1 MRNLIEPHHSLD
13 EIWEIVQKEFSKAVS
28 LKRHPFKYVAL
39 STASEG
45 QARSRYVVLRKYL
58 ENNRF
63 LIFTDSRTEKIAD
76 LTTNEACNLLFYH
89 AGKSLQVRVHGNA
102 IIHQNN
108 TITQQYW
115 NGVKNH
121 SAKAYT
127 SVLAPGSVIKNPQEA
142 YSWNEPATSA
152 YFTVVEIIP
161 STIEVL
167 QLNRD
172 HHIRALFT
180 FGDNAMDAAF
190 LAP

>member
-1 MRNLIEPHHSLD
+1 
-13 EIWEIVQKEFSKAVS
+13 
-28 LKRHPFKYVAL
+28 
-39 STASEG
+39 TASEG
-45 QARSRYVVLRKYL
+45 QVRSRYVVLRKYL

-76 LTTNEACNLLFYH
+76 LTTNDACNLLCYH
-89 AGKSLQVRVHGNA
+89 SGKSLQVRILGKA
-102 IIHQNN
+102 IIHYNNSVTQN
-108 TITQQYW
+108 YW

-127 SVLAPGSVIKNPQEA
+127 SVLPPGSVIKNPQEA

-172 HHIRALFT
+172 QHIRALFT
-180 FGDNAMDAAF
+180 LDSESMASTF

>member
-63 LIFTDSRTEKIAD
+63 LIFTDSRTEKIVD
-76 LTTNEACNLLFYH
+76 LMTNEACNLLFYH

-102 IIHQNN
+102 IIHRNN

-127 SVLAPGSVIKNPQEA
+127 SVLTPGTIVNNPSEA
-142 YSWNEPATSA
+142 YDWYGPESSEH
-152 YFTVVEIIP
+152 FTVVEIIT
-161 STIEVL
+161 SSIEVL

-172 HHIRALFT
+172 QHVRALFT